1 MRIGE
6 IAAMVGVSTRAVRH
20 YHHQGLLPEPQRR
33 ANGYRHYGLRD
44 AIVLAR
50 IRRLTELGLSLD
62 EVRDALADDGGR
74 DLREILVDLDRELAE
89 QEQRIRDRRARLG
102 KLIERAERGELDAD
116 STVSPGTAELLAALN
131 TTEPTSP
138 MGVLEQELFALMDTT
153 GGEQRDQVL
162 AAVLPFVEDPETV
175 ARGHELQRRLDELA
189 DATPDDPRITPLA
202 EELADNI
209 PAEVSALIGADDAGH
224 SFSTA
229 LFDSMGPAQ
238 AEVLR
243 RTIRL
248 LAQRPRVE
256 GDVR

>member
-74 DLREILVDLDRELAE
+74 ELREILVDLDRELAE

-102 KLIERAERGELDAD
+102 LLIERAERGELDAD
-116 STVSPGTAELLAALN
+116 SAVSPGTAELLAALN
-131 TTEPTSP
+131 TTEPASP
-138 MGVLEQELFALMDTT
+138 MAVLERELFALMDTT
-153 GGEQRDQVL
+153 GGEQRDQAL
-162 AAVLPFVEDPETV
+162 AVVLPAIEDPALR

-189 DATPDDPRITPLA
+189 EAAPDDPRVAPLA
-202 EELADNI
+202 EELADSI
-209 PAEVSALIGADDAGH
+209 PAEVSALIGDDDADN

-229 LFDSMGPAQ
+229 LFDSVGPAR

-243 RTIRL
+243 RAIRL
-248 LAQRPRVE
+248 LAQRPRDE
-256 GDVR
+256 GDLR